1 MDPVTK
7 LLKEA
12 LHDLGE
18 RQNNELKLLNEK
30 LNRQQNSI
38 EKLQEENQIL
48 RSLLE
53 KLLENLD

>member
-18 RQNNELKLLNEK
+18 RQGNELKLLNEK

-38 EKLQEENQIL
+38 EKLQEENRIL

-53 KLLENLD
+53 KLLENLN

>member
-18 RQNNELKLLNEK
+18 RQSNELKLFNEK

-38 EKLQEENQIL
+38 EKLQEENRIL

-53 KLLENLD
+53 KLLENLN